1 MLPTEDLFVY
11 VYVLIHDLIMAGAIA
26 IPARPGPEPACS
38 DAELLAIALVRHLLG
53 RRSEAGF
60 LAEVAR
66 DWAHLFPRLPHQ
78 SEANRR
84 IRWLWGT
91 FEQFRAHLAGLVPE
105 DDCQQVDTTA
115 LPVKH
120 PSRVRGADGWTGP
133 GNDLAARFG
142 RDAAH
147 AEWFYG
153 FRLAIKT
160 DLGSRIVRAWSIV
173 PAAVNEREVAEDLLQ
188 AGPAPRDLLADKG
201 FNGTDFAEAL
211 AGRGT
216 AVLIPPGKHQ
226 RASMPP
232 ILQKIIAE
240 WRNRVETT
248 FKEITGQMELARHG
262 AHTFWGLLTRVAATI
277 AAHTLMR
284 LCFATI
290 WGGGP
295 GRVPVP
301 NWDRSHRGGGG
312 GRAEPVRV
320 LPRRCAPMYVTQVEW
335 AAGPVRGLV
344 FVLTVNM
351 GRPHAKGE

>member
-1 MLPTEDLFVY
+1 MLPAEDLFVY
-11 VYVLIHDLIMAGAIA
+11 VYVLVDDAIGSRA
-26 IPARPGPEPACS
+26 VVIAARPGPAPACT
-38 DAELLAIALVRHLLG
+38 DAELLTIALVRHLLG

-84 IRWLWGT
+84 IRWLWGA
-91 FEQFRAHLAGLVPE
+91 FEQLRAALAARLPD

-173 PAAVNEREVAEDLLQ
+173 PAAVNERQVAEDLLETG
-188 AGPAPRDLLADKG
+188 AAPRDLLADKG
-201 FNGTDFAEAL
+201 FNGKVFAARL
-211 AGRGT
+211 AAHRT
-216 AVLIPPGKHQ
+216 AVLVPPAKNQ
-226 RASMPP
+226 RAGLPP
-232 ILQKIIAE
+232 ILLKVIAQ
-240 WRNRVETT
+240 WRNRIEAT
-248 FKEITGQMELARHG
+248 FAEITDLMELARHG
-262 AHTFWGLLTRVAATI
+262 AHTFWGLLTRTAATI
-277 AAHTLMR
+277 AAHTLLR
-284 LCFATI
+284 VCFAT
-290 WGGGP
+290 
-295 GRVPVP
+295 
-301 NWDRSHRGGGG
+301 
-312 GRAEPVRV
+312 A
-320 LPRRCAPMYVTQVEW
+320 
-335 AAGPVRGLV
+335 
-344 FVLTVNM
+344 
-351 GRPHAKGE
+351 